1 MLFIKFRC
9 VAAYIVVNA
18 MLVPEINENILA
30 AHPKEERLSI
40 VFHLR
45 NVSGKESTCI

>member
-1 MLFIKFRC
+1 MKQG
-9 VAAYIVVNA
+9 YIVVNA

-45 NVSGKESTCI
+45 NASGKERTCI